1 MASTVDIC
9 NGALNQLGA
18 TTILSLT
25 EDSKNARLCN
35 SRFNQVRDAVFR
47 SHPWNSLQKRV
58 ELAADTTAPAWGF
71 SYAYTLPADCL
82 RLLRI
87 LDYDSD
93 YKVEGRKI
101 LSNTSSMKIL
111 YIGRITDPNEYDESL
126 RETLSAALGADIAF
140 AVTSNNQTASNMYNL
155 FQDKLKDAR
164 FIDST
169 EGQNIDQDLGM
180 ADQIDAGTFINSR
193 F

>member
-1 MASTVDIC
+1 MASVVDIC

-18 TTILSLT
+18 STILSLT

-35 SRFNQVRDAVFR
+35 SRYTQVRDSIFR
-47 SHPWNSLQKRV
+47 SHPWNCLQKRV
-58 ELAADTTAPAWGF
+58 ELAADTDAPAWGF

-87 LDYDSD
+87 LDYDSN

-101 LSNTSSMKIL
+101 LSNTSTMKIL
-111 YIGRITDPNEYDESL
+111 YIGRITDPNEYDELL

-140 AVTSNNQTASNMYNL
+140 AVTSNNQTAKNMYNL
-155 FQDKLKDAR
+155 FRDKLTDAR
-164 FIDST
+164 FVDST

-180 ADQIDAGTFINSR
+180 SDQVDAGTFINSR

>member
-1 MASTVDIC
+1 MASIVDIC

-35 SRFNQVRDAVFR
+35 QRYTQVRDGVFR
-47 SHPWNSLQKRV
+47 SHPWNCLQKRI

-71 SYAYTLPADCL
+71 SYAYTLPSDCL

-87 LDYDSD
+87 LDYDSN

-111 YIGRITDPNEYDESL
+111 YVARVTDPNEYDELL

-140 AVTSNNQTASNMYNL
+140 GITSNNQTSQNMYQL
-155 FQDKLKDAR
+155 FQEKLRDAR
-164 FIDST
+164 FVDST
-169 EGQNIDQDLGM
+169 EGQNIEQDLGM
-180 ADQIDAGTFINSR
+180 ADVIDAGTFINSR
-193 F
+193 Y

>member
-1 MASTVDIC
+1 MASVVEIC
-9 NGALNQLGA
+9 NGSLNQLGA

-35 SRFNQVRDAVFR
+35 SRYSQVRDAVFR
-47 SHPWNSLQKRV
+47 SHPWNCLQKRV
-58 ELAADTTAPAWGF
+58 ELAADTDAPAWGF
-71 SYAYTLPADCL
+71 KFAYTLPADCL

-87 LDYDSD
+87 LDYDSN

-140 AVTSNNQTASNMYNL
+140 AVTSNNQTATNMYNL

-164 FIDST
+164 FVDST
-169 EGQNIDQDLGM
+169 EGQNVDQDLGM
-180 ADQIDAGTFINSR
+180 SDQIDAGTFINSR

>member
-35 SRFNQVRDAVFR
+35 SRYTQVRDGLFR
-47 SHPWNSLQKRV
+47 THPWNCLQKRV

-71 SYAYTLPADCL
+71 TSAYTLPADCL
-82 RLLRI
+82 RLLKI
-87 LDYDSD
+87 LDYDSN

-101 LSNTSSMKIL
+101 LSNASSMKIL
-111 YIGRITDPNEYDESL
+111 YIGRITDPNEYDELL
-126 RETLSAALGADIAF
+126 RETLSASLAADIAYGI
-140 AVTSNNQTASNMYNL
+140 TSSNPVAQNMNTL
-155 FQDKLKDAR
+155 FQDKLRDAR
-164 FIDST
+164 FVDAT
-169 EGQNIDQDLGM
+169 EGQNTSPDLGM
-180 ADQIDAGTFINSR
+180 TDEIESSTFINSR
-193 F
+193 Y